1 MSGRTEMSTTL
12 QDPNLEPTA
21 STSTTIALIGPNA
34 AHRSIMAKALSG
46 AEARTVREFIDYPAS
61 LADIPSLMDEHF
73 DVVMIDV
80 DSDQSYALQIVE
92 SIAAFNTAIVMVYS
106 MRNDADL
113 LRDCMRAGARDFLP
127 LPEDVNETPA
137 VVVEAPEIP
146 PPPAVVVSEETE
158 ILNPKDFLLP
168 EPVAPESVPDAPA
181 ALDLS
186 QYTAPSGPEP
196 RSYISPASDYS
207 MQAQARRQD
216 LPPFSQSTES
226 VPSVSAPPVSQ
237 PQLLPEELRNLGAAS
252 PAAETQASSDSPST
266 DFSAWDSLWIRTA
279 QAPNSKAPA
288 AKASENSPEPSPVAE
303 PAPVKKRITPP
314 SGPQLVVARTAAPA
328 ESAPSSPSPMFQQVD
343 AGDHA
348 QPHRAW
354 VRWALLAGVPLV
366 VVGLIM
372 LVFMPSSRQNV
383 PTGSTAQS
391 PSAQTESAPVS
402 ATAVPAQNKAA
413 AKPSAATLVQI
424 PGTPAE
430 TTPVASDMMNA
441 QLSAPSRIAGAMKK
455 PAPVEEPPA
464 SFSPGGIDTGDAAP
478 GQIFG
483 SRNNVTVVPAVSAI
497 SAGVAEGMLIHKTA
511 PVYPAFA
518 KAARVGGTILLGA
531 NITKTGAIEGL
542 HVISGPAILRGPA
555 VDAVKTWRYRPYM
568 LNNQPIEV
576 QTTIKVIFSLDQR

>member
-46 AEARTVREFIDYPAS
+46 VEARTVREFIDYPAS
-61 LADIPSLMDEHF
+61 LADIPSLMEEHF

-127 LPEDVNETPA
+127 LPEDVNESPA
-137 VVVEAPEIP
+137 VVEGPET

-168 EPVAPESVPDAPA
+168 EPVAPESVPEAP

-186 QYTAPSGPEP
+186 QYSAPSGPEP
-196 RSYISPASDYS
+196 RSYISPANDYS

-216 LPPFSQSTES
+216 LQPFSQSTES
-226 VPSVSAPPVSQ
+226 VPPVSQ
-237 PQLLPEELRNLGAAS
+237 PQIRPEELRPSAATS
-252 PAAETQASSDSPST
+252 PAVETQASGDSPST

-279 QAPNSKAPA
+279 QAPNSKAPT
-288 AKASENSPEPSPVAE
+288 AKAPDSSPEPSPVAE

-314 SGPQLVVARTAAPA
+314 SGPQLVTRTAAQG
-328 ESAPSSPSPMFQQVD
+328 ESAPSTPSPMFQQVD

-372 LVFMPSSRQNV
+372 LVFMPSSRQNAT
-383 PTGSTAQS
+383 TGSTAQS

-402 ATAVPAQNKAA
+402 APAAPAPTKAA
-413 AKPSAATLVQI
+413 AKPSPATLVQI
-424 PGTPAE
+424 PGTPAQD
-430 TTPVASDMMNA
+430 TPVASDMMNA
-441 QLSAPSRIAGAMKK
+441 QLSAPSRISGAMKK
-455 PAPVEEPPA
+455 PVPVEEPPA

-478 GQIFG
+478 GQIFA
-483 SRNNVTVVPAVSAI
+483 SRNNVTVVPGVSAI